1 MTLPQARA
9 LDHAPRRKR
18 GRAPPQLD
26 VLAIVS
32 GLVIIT
38 GVIVTVA
45 TRPRL
50 GLPSSARR
58 GELSPAP

>member
-9 LDHAPRRKR
+9 LDRAPRRKR

-32 GLVIIT
+32 GL
-38 GVIVTVA
+38 VIVTVA